1 MRPRVRALGAEVCSL
16 GRLGDD
22 TAALSTRSCNH
33 MHMHVHKHM
42 HMCMHMSHMASRMAL
57 TAPPVSAQKL

>member
-22 TAALSTRSCNH
+22 TAALSTKGCNH
-33 MHMHVHKHM
+33 KHMHVHKHM
-42 HMCMHMSHMASRMAL
+42 CMCMHLHMY
-57 TAPPVSAQKL
+57 VHVHVHVCV